1 MSFFSSV
8 IVNGEFL
15 EFKVFDTLFHVL
27 DSIHEQR
34 KIVKKIIF
42 RYISRVLYFAFSMHE
57 PWRKKQTIQDLQKVS
72 VIPEYVKKK
81 EVWCMPWLKRFIMY
95 VVQLKTY
102 SKNKKKVFLWYI
114 WVVQVTWTRVLLFF
128 ANASRKTRGQNRPW
142 CDKKWM
148 ITIAK
153 QNVAAV
159 DSQTGVS

>member
-34 KIVKKIIF
+34 KIVKKISF

-72 VIPEYVKKK
+72 FIPGYVKKRK
-81 EVWCMPWLKRFIMY
+81 FDVCHDCNGLLCTSYNWKHILKI
-95 VVQLKTY
+95 
-102 SKNKKKVFLWYI
+102 KKKFSCDIFELFKWPGPASCCFLQTLPAKPEVKI
-114 WVVQVTWTRVLLFF
+114 DLDVT
-128 ANASRKTRGQNRPW
+128 
-142 CDKKWM
+142 KKWM

>member
-42 RYISRVLYFAFSMHE
+42 RYGSRVLYFAFSMHE

-72 VIPEYVKKK
+72 FIPNMTKKGGLMYVIAV
-81 EVWCMPWLKRFIMY
+81 RFILY

-142 CDKKWM
+142 CDKKM
-148 ITIAK
+148 NDNNCKTK
-153 QNVAAV
+153 C
-159 DSQTGVS
+159 SSSR